1 MSEGGNG
8 NERFLWDDDL
18 WDFPIPVN
26 TEGIPEKHLDRRMMD
41 FINTNSPEDE
51 VANDVQV
58 PTPMPPPPPKP
69 PAAAGRKRKAVGG
82 ADNGKTVE
90 VGGESDYEMHIL
102 SERER
107 RKKMR
112 DMFDCLHSLLPQL
125 PPKADKSTIV
135 DEAATYIRSLEETLE
150 KLQKKK
156 LDRIHGL
163 TSTGFD
169 LQTYT
174 SPNVVLNTFG
184 GDAHI
189 SICAAKQ
196 PGLFTAICYVLDKYR
211 LQVVSAQVSSNQSR
225 SMYMI
230 HTHATHY
237 VCIEEKANGPSEHF
251 PVEEIYKEAAAEI
264 MQWTDIVGSCTL
276 MHEMST
282 ANRPMFRDDVINR
295 ERNNLD
301 GQRITKEKRYEPN
314 HMVMEEALLEPRL
327 WGDETN
333 SSEKISSHR
342 AELQVRS
349 RFQNNNTV
357 KD

>member
-169 LQTYT
+169 PYIFAPKLSMESREAFLAEQGASISTANAIPLVPKFPTKPNFQTYT

-230 HTHATHY
+230 HTH
-237 VCIEEKANGPSEHF
+237 
-251 PVEEIYKEAAAEI
+251 
-264 MQWTDIVGSCTL
+264 
-276 MHEMST
+276 
-282 ANRPMFRDDVINR
+282 
-295 ERNNLD
+295 
-301 GQRITKEKRYEPN
+301 
-314 HMVMEEALLEPRL
+314 
-327 WGDETN
+327 
-333 SSEKISSHR
+333 
-342 AELQVRS
+342 
-349 RFQNNNTV
+349 
-357 KD
+357 